1 MSVSSPRAFLARGG
15 ERRRLRTKVPRR
27 SLGPRVA
34 LTHGP
39 GRRVAAFDLRA
50 LGVRGGR
57 TIHGRCSS
65 GDAFYRS
72 CARALSTDHFL
83 AVNFSSFSARKDPAF
98 HANLNEEGASVIA
111 FVLFSS
117 LFIWESSHISKYA
130 AKVSSRPNWCNRASA
145 GVFKSKIL

>member
-83 AVNFSSFSARKDPAF
+83 AVNFSSALFCPWLSVRDGREAAPKGQALS
-98 HANLNEEGASVIA
+98 NSVIQLVKA
-111 FVLFSS
+111 MVMFSLISSPPVS
-117 LFIWESSHISKYA
+117 LS
-130 AKVSSRPNWCNRASA
+130 
-145 GVFKSKIL
+145 